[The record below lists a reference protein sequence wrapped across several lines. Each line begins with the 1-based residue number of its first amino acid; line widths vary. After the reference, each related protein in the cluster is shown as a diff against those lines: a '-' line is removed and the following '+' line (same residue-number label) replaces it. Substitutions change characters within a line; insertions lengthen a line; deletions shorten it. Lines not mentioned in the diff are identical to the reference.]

1 MGRTKS
7 RYKMMTPYANK
18 VSILDNEGEP
28 IVQIIKVAHCAA
40 SMDIWNPL
48 GTPCAPQKETEEG
61 RVFL

>member
-1 MGRTKS
+1 
-7 RYKMMTPYANK
+7 MMTPYANK